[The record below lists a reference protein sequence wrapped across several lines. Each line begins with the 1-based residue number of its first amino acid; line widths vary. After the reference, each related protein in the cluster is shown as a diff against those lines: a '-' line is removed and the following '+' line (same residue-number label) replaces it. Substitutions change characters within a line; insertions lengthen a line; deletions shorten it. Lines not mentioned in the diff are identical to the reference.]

1 MKFVV
6 NFFCLLL
13 VLSSFQLNAQN
24 FVGKKKIID
33 SYNQVLINKQ
43 AKEFRNAS
51 IQNKQKAIE
60 FALDNNIDLVIENK
74 DGSVAYLEGIDE
86 QNNLLYIT
94 TFNEAAASTSNVQE
108 LYEEG
113 SLGLSLNGSGI
124 LAGVWDDGRARS
136 THQDLTGRVM
146 HMDDA
151 DESFLPHT
159 THVTGT
165 MIGSGIGNPSAKGMA
180 FGGSIQGWDFFEDIP
195 EMQTAAGQ
203 GMIVSNHS
211 YGTSPAQAQTWQ
223 FGAYLSIARSVDLI
237 TNSAPY
243 YLPVFA
249 AGNSRNNSP
258 SHNPSK
264 NGFDLLL
271 GRQVA
276 KNILTVAN
284 CQAVNDYQGPE
295 SVELWITSSW
305 GPTDDLRIKPDI
317 TAKGRQ
323 TLSTFHS
330 ADNAYGTITGTSMAS
345 PVVAGTIMLL
355 QELHDDLY
363 DDYMLS
369 HEVRALLAGTALP
382 AGESGAAPDV
392 KFGFGLLDAS
402 AAAKVI
408 LNSGFTSFFENIS
421 LENNQTYTETFS
433 SIGGNIPLEV
443 TIAWNDPAG
452 FPQENGVIDQDEARL
467 INDLDIRI
475 FDQEGNEFFPYY
487 ILPFSQ
493 NYATASGDNTK
504 DNIEKI
510 HIPNPTGD
518 YTIQVSHKGSL
529 VNGDQD
535 FAIVATGVN
544 FFPYNVFA
552 LDNKKSVCS
561 GDEVEF
567 EFEILTLPDFSG
579 EVVFE
584 LSGLPDS
591 INSNLSSTTAS
602 SDATITLSLDN
613 LASVLP
619 GEYEFIIEA
628 IKDELILTRNFSLTI
643 LEDEAF
649 DELDFI
655 FPPNQ
660 SSDIRLNPNFRWTP
674 VFSAQEYLVELAKDI
689 NFQDNLQSTTST
701 GPEVVF
707 PELEPETT
715 YFWRVAP
722 INDCLE
728 GDFTTGSFSTETIFC
743 QETIVTID
751 TPIIIDQENA
761 NLYEASIFVEDNFV
775 DQISKLRVHL
785 NIAHQHVGDLLVR
798 LVSPEGTEVILLDQ
812 VCQSGQD
819 INVIFDDS
827 GEIFGCNPDAPTISG
842 VIQAQ
847 NPLSHFIN
855 EEVGGEWK
863 LIVEDLIEGDGGM
876 IFNFGLEFCDGTANL
891 SVVNNSLND
900 FKIYPN
906 PAQSSFVLQADINEA
921 SQLNVYDIKGRLV
934 KSNHLGI
941 GATNF
946 EIDIEYLR
954 SGIYI
959 VELISGKNRSIKKLI
974 KH

>member
-1 MKFVV
+1 MNHLNKLFYV
-6 NFFCLLL
+6 FL
-13 VLSSFQLNAQN
+13 VLSFFQLDAQT
-24 FVGKKKIID
+24 FTGKKKIID
-33 SYNQVLINKQ
+33 SYDQVLINKQ
-43 AKEFRNAS
+43 AKEFRNAT
-51 IQNKQKAIE
+51 IQNKQKAIA
-60 FALDNNIDLVIENK
+60 FALENNIDLVIENE

-94 TFNEAAASTSNVQE
+94 TFNEAAATTSNVQE
-108 LYEEG
+108 LYEDG
-113 SLGLSLNGSGI
+113 ALGLSLNGSGV

-136 THQDLTGRVM
+136 THQDLVGRIL

-151 DESFLPHT
+151 SEAPLPHT

-165 MIGSGIGNPSAKGMA
+165 MIGSGTGNSSAKGMA
-180 FGGSIQGWDFFEDIP
+180 FGGSVQGWDFFDDIP

-211 YGTSPAQAQTWQ
+211 YGTSPAQAEIWQ
-223 FGAYLSIARSVDLI
+223 FGAYLNISRSVDLI

-284 CQAVNDYQGPE
+284 CLTVDDYQGPE

-369 HEVRALLAGTALP
+369 HEVRALLVGTALP
-382 AGESGAAPDV
+382 AGEFGAAPDV

-408 LNSGFTSFFENIS
+408 LNSGFTSFFENIT

-433 SIGGNIPLEV
+433 SIGGDTPLEV

-452 FPQENGVIDQDEARL
+452 FIQENGVIDQDEARL

-487 ILPFSQ
+487 ILPFSE

-504 DNIEKI
+504 DNIEKV

-529 VNGDQD
+529 VNGNQD

-544 FFPYNVFA
+544 FFPYNVLA
-552 LDNKKSVCS
+552 LDNKKVACS
-561 GDEVEF
+561 GDDVEF
-567 EFEILTLPDFSG
+567 EFEFLALPNFSG

-591 INSNLSSTTAS
+591 INSNLSLTTAS
-602 SDATITLSLDN
+602 SDVTITLSMDN
-613 LASVLP
+613 LSSVLP
-619 GEYEFIIEA
+619 GEYEFTIET
-628 IKDELILTRNFSLTI
+628 IQDELTLIRNFSLSI
-643 LEDEAF
+643 LEDESF
-649 DELDFI
+649 DELNFI

-660 SSDIRLNPNFRWTP
+660 SSDIRLNPKFRWTTVP
-674 VFSAQEYLVELAKDI
+674 SAQEYTIELATDLS
-689 NFQDNLQSTTST
+689 FQNNLQSTTST
-701 GPEVVF
+701 IAEVMF
-707 PELEPETT
+707 SELEPETT

-743 QETIVTID
+743 QETIESVD
-751 TPIIIDQENA
+751 TPIVLAPENTDI
-761 NLYEASIFVEDNFV
+761 YEVSITVEDNFV
-775 DQISKLRVHL
+775 NQISKLRVYLQIFHE
-785 NIAHQHVGDLLVR
+785 HVGDLVVK
-798 LVSPEGTEVILLDQ
+798 LVSPEGTEVTLLNQ
-812 VCQSGQD
+812 VCESGQD
-819 INVIFDDS
+819 INVIFDDA
-827 GEIFGCNPDAPTISG
+827 GEVFGCNPDAPTISG

-847 NPLSHFIN
+847 NPLSGFIN

-891 SVVNNSLND
+891 SIVSNSLTD

-906 PAQSSFVLQADINEA
+906 PAQSSFVLQADLNEA
-921 SQLNVYDIKGRLV
+921 SQLNVYDIKGRLA
-934 KSNHLGI
+934 KSYLLEI

-946 EIDIEYLR
+946 EVDIEYLR

-959 VELISGKNRSIKKLI
+959 VEVISGKNRSIKKLI
-974 KH
+974 KR